1 MAAHGICLLLRC
13 EGSEGITRPGCSCPL
28 PQDPMSAAPGE
39 HLTLPQL
46 PTAQPSLAT
55 GPAERGYLQ
64 ADSLAKPQ
72 PGPTGDAWC
81 PGLGCPSAPPS
92 ALLPTGV
99 VRQAWLWGPALLLLG
114 EPQLLPT
121 SQPQGTTSP
130 CCTMTWTM
138 RKDLSKKILKK
149 CNKRP
154 RKLTGFFNIDWTT
167 TWTLSAHHSKFS
179 SCSPRIKT
187 H

>member
-1 MAAHGICLLLRC
+1 MHIRVSKITIILNDSERLLAHCILLVMVMAAHGICLLLRC

-72 PGPTGDAWC
+72 PGPTGDA
-81 PGLGCPSAPPS
+81 
-92 ALLPTGV
+92 
-99 VRQAWLWGPALLLLG
+99 
-114 EPQLLPT
+114 
-121 SQPQGTTSP
+121 
-130 CCTMTWTM
+130 
-138 RKDLSKKILKK
+138 
-149 CNKRP
+149 
-154 RKLTGFFNIDWTT
+154 
-167 TWTLSAHHSKFS
+167 
-179 SCSPRIKT
+179 
-187 H
+187 